1 MMASEVTQPRDTN
14 RSLLEELLHKTRR
27 SLVDTGSRN
36 RLINFP
42 KGSSKAKSIEVIDEL
57 SDQVFDILFRQS
69 KKMAFLPGRKSDEGT
84 TQEDDEPYLFLPAPE
99 ETQAGALA
107 TRHIDTKLQTRLTP
121 EGLQKRL
128 MGLYR
133 DAKSLFE
140 EQGTDVLY
148 LALGF
153 LEWYEAPQ
161 SETARFAPLV
171 LLPVELVRDDAR
183 SVFKVQ
189 IREEDLSHNI
199 ALEERL
205 MQDLGIV
212 LPSIPDD
219 EDWTPQQYFASVRE
233 VVASQKR
240 WRIDENGIA
249 LGFFS
254 FTKIGMYRDL
264 DPANW
269 PDNKLLNHPLI
280 QSLLVDGF
288 VAEEPLFPDG
298 TTMDDVL
305 HPADMVHV
313 VDADG
318 SQALVI
324 EAIRQGRNLVVQ
336 GPPGTGKSQTI
347 TNIIATAVRD
357 GKKVLFIAEKLAAL
371 NVVYSRLQRAGLSAI
386 CLELHSRNSNKRA
399 VLEELHKTLNATT
412 PSLPDMDL
420 LERLRNARDQLNRNA
435 AILNTPI
442 GDTGVTAFQAL
453 GMQVKLVGEGVPPP
467 DLKLLQ
473 AGHWTPTQFA
483 SVTQATQQLA
493 QLVQTS
499 GHPNEHP
506 WRGTCNMDIQPA
518 ELSRLIPRLQAAAT
532 QCHALQKTAS
542 VAFALLKLD
551 ESFILP
557 NIRNAIGLLS
567 ALAKR
572 PDADSAT
579 IEAILKC
586 AERQRILPAFE
597 RQLHFDSEAAILG
610 EWFTDQAMQ
619 ADVKSMRD
627 AISMKG
633 GSVVGRL
640 TGTFRSARDKLK
652 AISMGELPSD
662 TKEWVKRLDR
672 LIAALSEYEKV
683 ESDQSFLSLSLG
695 SLGENPQSNVKQID
709 RLIQWVSDVES
720 LAGTASRHLIYDTS
734 IPVSFLHKNAT
745 ELDAAL
751 QSAENTLLE
760 LGTSLEIEPKAML
773 DVATF
778 DAAPMSEFANRFQEM
793 SSAPTRYDEWVRLQ
807 DMYTTLKGCDGEN
820 IASRIFAPGFSVKAV
835 LSELA
840 YCRAETI
847 WSNAVKHFPELSRI
861 EGDAR
866 LTLVNEFSDLDQKRQ
881 KLAQREVL
889 VKHGVSMPRGSMGQ
903 MGIIRSEIARKRGHI
918 AVRKLV
924 GRTGEVLQKIKPVML
939 MSPLS
944 IAQFLPPRS
953 ADFDL
958 LVIDE
963 ASQVKPEDALGAIA
977 RCKQLVVIGD
987 KKQLPPT
994 SFFDRMVNDEELEN
1008 EDEDAPVVSSPGDME
1023 SVLTLCEA
1031 RGVPGRM
1038 LRWHYRS
1045 KHPSLIE
1052 VSNSE
1057 FYGDDLF
1064 LPPSPK
1070 YDRTLDGFV
1079 VTKIKGAYDRGGKRT
1094 NKIEADAV
1102 IAAVCHHARS
1112 SPHRSLGVV
1121 TFSVS
1126 QRQLIQDLLEFRRQE
1141 DKKLD
1146 QYMANLGSEEFF
1158 VKNLENVQGDERDVI
1173 FVSVGYGPRAAGLG
1187 LDSMSFGPVSSEG
1200 GERRLNVLFTR
1211 ARFRCEVF
1219 VSFASADIDLNRTS
1233 QRGPEVLKR
1242 FLRFGETGSSDLP
1255 KPLGGF
1261 DSPFE
1266 ESVAAAIAAM
1276 GYEVDSQVGSVGFR
1290 IDLAVKNPHRKGQY
1304 ICAIE
1309 CDGANY
1315 HSTRSARERDRLRQS
1330 VLEGLGWK
1338 FHRIWSTDWFR
1349 NPDLQKQKLRNILS
1363 GFLTSGDAENLPVVE
1378 EPQVGTK
1385 PVPTEKIE
1393 PVASSLTSTEMYE
1406 EAMFKVSKASE
1417 PHEVSVEDLAEIA
1430 LKILDVEWP
1439 VHSDEVTRRVA
1450 HLFGKERAGSRI
1462 SYAVLNSLLYCL
1474 ESKTAFNDGDFWSPV
1489 NAARTIKV
1497 RNRSNA
1503 SLTVRRADMLP
1514 PAEIKEAV
1522 RLCAEANGE
1531 MQIQQLTV
1539 AVTRVLG
1546 FERAGPDLKA
1556 VIESVVSASTE

>member
-1 MMASEVTQPRDTN
+1 MDVEVPRSDEQKQG
-14 RSLLEELLHKTRR
+14 LLEALLHKTRR

-36 RLINFP
+36 RLISFP
-42 KGSSKAKSIEVIDEL
+42 KGSSKAKTIEVIDEL
-57 SDQVFDILFRQS
+57 SDQVFDILLRQG
-69 KKMAFLPGRKSDEGT
+69 KKMAFLPGRKSDAGSQ
-84 TQEDDEPYLFLPAPE
+84 QEDEEPYLFLPAPE
-99 ETQAGALA
+99 ENKVDELA
-107 TRHIDTKLQTRLTP
+107 SRHTDTKLQTRLTP

-128 MGLYR
+128 MGLFR

-171 LLPVELVRDDAR
+171 LLPIELVRDDAR
-183 SVFKVQ
+183 SMFKVQ

-199 ALEERL
+199 ALEERFK
-205 MQDLGIV
+205 QDHGIL
-212 LPSIPDD
+212 LPPIPED
-219 EDWTPQQYFASVRE
+219 EEWIPQQYFAAVRE
-233 VVASQKR
+233 AVASQKR
-240 WRIDENGIA
+240 WRIDENSIA

-288 VAEEPLFPDG
+288 TAEEPLFPDG
-298 TTMDDVL
+298 ATMDEVL
-305 HPADMVHV
+305 HPADMIHV

-347 TNIIATAVRD
+347 TNIIATAVRE
-357 GKKVLFIAEKLAAL
+357 GKRVLFIAEKLAAL

-399 VLEELHKTLNATT
+399 VLEEIAKTLNAVT
-412 PSLPDMDL
+412 PSLPDMGL
-420 LERLRNARDQLNRNA
+420 LDRLCKARDQLNRHA

-442 GDTGVTAFQAL
+442 GQTGVTAFQSL
-453 GMQVKLVGEGVPPP
+453 GMQVKLVKEGVPPP
-467 DLKLLQ
+467 YINLPQ
-473 AGHWTPTQFA
+473 AGQWTA
-483 SVTQATQQLA
+483 SEYSAVTQATQQLA
-493 QLVQTS
+493 KQVQSS
-499 GHPNEHP
+499 GSPIEHP
-506 WRGTCNMDIQPA
+506 WRGVGNMAIQPA
-518 ELSRLIPRLQAAAT
+518 ELSRLVSKLQVAANYCQTLEKA
-532 QCHALQKTAS
+532 AL
-542 VAFALLKLD
+542 VAFALLKWDQPLALPSIHNALD
-551 ESFILP
+551 L
-557 NIRNAIGLLS
+557 IRL
-567 ALAKR
+567 LAKR
-572 PDADSAT
+572 PTSDGLAIDAVLGCKD
-579 IEAILKC
+579 
-586 AERQRILPAFE
+586 RQRIVAVFE
-597 RQLHFDSEAAILG
+597 RHLRFDKEAIELG
-610 EWFTDQAMQ
+610 KWFTDRAMQ
-619 ADVKSMRD
+619 ADIKSIRD
-627 AISMKG
+627 AINAKG
-633 GSVVGRL
+633 GSMVGRL
-640 TGTFRSARDKLK
+640 SGTFRTARDGLK
-652 AISMGELPSD
+652 AISMGDLPD
-662 TKEWVKRLDR
+662 DPKEWVRRLDR
-672 LIAALSEYEKV
+672 LIAAMSDFEEVEK
-683 ESDQSFLSLSLG
+683 EQPFLFESLG
-695 SLGENPQSNVKQID
+695 PLAENLQIEAIQIQE
-709 RLIQWVSDVES
+709 LIQWVSEAEI
-720 LAGTASRHLIYDTS
+720 LAGSTSRHLIADTT
-734 IPVSFLHKNAT
+734 IPLTFLEKNAL
-745 ELDAAL
+745 ELGAAL
-751 QSAENTLLE
+751 QTTEDALLE
-760 LGTSLEIEPKAML
+760 LGASFEVDPEAML
-773 DVATF
+773 GVAKF
-778 DAAPMSEFANRFQEM
+778 DAAQLPDIVKRLLEM
-793 SSAPTRYDEWVRLQ
+793 NSAPAAYDDWVRLKR
-807 DMYTTLKGCDGEN
+807 MEETLVGSGGEE
-820 IASRIFAPGFSVKAV
+820 IAKRIFSNARNVGSVIAE
-835 LSELA
+835 LSF
-840 YCRAETI
+840 CRAETI
-847 WSNAVKHFPELSRI
+847 WSNAVRQFPELGRI

-866 LTLVNEFSDLDQKRQ
+866 LTLVDEFCQLEQQRQ
-881 KLAQREVL
+881 QLAQREVL
-889 VKHGVSMPRGSMGQ
+889 VKHGAGIPRGSMGQ
-903 MGIIRSEIARKRGHI
+903 IGTIRSEIARRRGHM

-944 IAQFLPPRS
+944 IAQFLPPKS

-977 RCKQLVVIGD
+977 RCKQIVVIGD

-994 SFFDRMVNDEELEN
+994 SFFDRMINDEELES
-1008 EDEDAPVVSSPGDME
+1008 EDEDAQVVS
-1023 SVLTLCEA
+1023 TLCEA

-1052 VSNSE
+1052 VSNLE
-1057 FYGDDLF
+1057 FYGGDLF

-1079 VTKIKGAYDRGGKRT
+1079 VTKVQGAYDRGGKRT
-1094 NKIEADAV
+1094 NKTEAEAV
-1102 IAAVCHHARS
+1102 VEAVRQHART
-1112 SPHRSLGVV
+1112 SPVRSLGVV

-1146 QYMANLGSEEFF
+1146 QFMANLGAEEFF

-1173 FVSVGYGPRAAGLG
+1173 FVSIGYGPRAAGLG

-1219 VSFASADIDLNRTS
+1219 VSFTSGDIDLSRTS

-1266 ESVAAAIAAM
+1266 ESVAEAIASM

-1290 IDLAVKNPHRKGQY
+1290 IDLAVKNPQRQGQY

-1349 NPDLQKQKLRNILS
+1349 NTELQKQKLRVVLS
-1363 GFLTSGDAENLPVVE
+1363 EFLSSINLSEPAKNDEAENEAHELLAE
-1378 EPQVGTK
+1378 
-1385 PVPTEKIE
+1385 TESNTIG
-1393 PVASSLTSTEMYE
+1393 SSDGSDSYE
-1406 EAMFKVSKASE
+1406 EAKFSVSKTAE
-1417 PHEVSVEDLAEIA
+1417 PYEVPIQELAQIA
-1430 LKILDVEWP
+1430 MKILEVEWP
-1439 VHSDEVTRRVA
+1439 IHKDEVTRRVSQ
-1450 HLFGKERAGSRI
+1450 LFGKERAGSRI
-1462 SYAVLNSLLYCL
+1462 ASAVSTALQYCRRTKAALN
-1474 ESKTAFNDGDFWSPV
+1474 DDDFWSPLEK
-1489 NAARTIKV
+1489 NRAIRV
-1497 RNRSNA
+1497 RNRA
-1503 SLTVRRADMLP
+1503 DATLTVRRAEMLP
-1514 PAEIKEAV
+1514 PAEIKEAI
-1522 RLCAEANGE
+1522 RLCITANGKMDKQE
-1531 MQIQQLTV
+1531 LVV
-1539 AVTRVLG
+1539 AVTRLMG
-1546 FERAGPDLKA
+1546 FERAGPDLKIA
-1556 VIESVVSASTE
+1556 IEAVVSAIEGDE